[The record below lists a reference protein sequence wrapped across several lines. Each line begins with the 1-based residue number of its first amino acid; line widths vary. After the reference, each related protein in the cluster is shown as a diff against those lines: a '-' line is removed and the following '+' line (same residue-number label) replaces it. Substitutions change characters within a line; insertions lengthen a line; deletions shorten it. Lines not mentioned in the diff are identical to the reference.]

1 MNFKNNN
8 IIIILCLLLSFT
20 GFGQEAFYSKIESI
34 FKAEF
39 QKENISSAYLQVF
52 SESKNIDFQ
61 FAESKNSLEDSAS
74 INQPFYTASITKFLT
89 AIAIGILQEHDKLD
103 FEDNIGKYLSEEIME
118 GLHIFEN
125 HDYSKDI
132 SIAHLLQH
140 RSGLPD
146 YFTDETLDK
155 SPNIINQI
163 LLNKDK
169 FWLPMELIQF
179 TKDHM
184 KPHFAP
190 GDGFYYSDT
199 GYVLLALIIENVSGL
214 SLDEFFKEF
223 IFMPLNM
230 NSSYINLRSVPL
242 DGKLPMS
249 EFYAG
254 EYEVSGFKS
263 LSADWGGGGLIST
276 TQDLFSILK
285 AYNEDIILKKETRLK
300 MQNWVYESQGMTY
313 GFGIRKVSFKEL
325 FDEDSSLEIIGH
337 TGSTGSFLWYCP
349 QLDTYI
355 SGTLNQLEA
364 SKNALKLVYSTLNV
378 IDNPQ

>member
-1 MNFKNNN
+1 
-8 IIIILCLLLSFT
+8 
-20 GFGQEAFYSKIESI
+20 
-34 FKAEF
+34 
-39 QKENISSAYLQVF
+39 
-52 SESKNIDFQ
+52 
-61 FAESKNSLEDSAS
+61 
-74 INQPFYTASITKFLT
+74 
-89 AIAIGILQEHDKLD
+89 
-103 FEDNIGKYLSEEIME
+103 
-118 GLHIFEN
+118 
-125 HDYSKDI
+125 
-132 SIAHLLQH
+132 
-140 RSGLPD
+140 
-146 YFTDETLDK
+146 
-155 SPNIINQI
+155 
-163 LLNKDK
+163 
-169 FWLPMELIQF
+169 
-179 TKDHM
+179 
-184 KPHFAP
+184 
-190 GDGFYYSDT
+190 
-199 GYVLLALIIENVSGL
+199 
-214 SLDEFFKEF
+214 
-223 IFMPLNM
+223 
-230 NSSYINLRSVPL
+230 
-242 DGKLPMS
+242 MS